1 VANLHWRTAQE
12 EDRQNE
18 ELLKLAQQ
26 EILELTKEIH
36 SSTFAPSL
44 RVLISG

>member
-1 VANLHWRTAQE
+1 VANLQWRTAQE

-26 EILELTKEIH
+26 KILELTKEIH